1 MKREIQF
8 KDYCIAVYMEEDFYV
23 EISDAKTGE
32 VWHSEPCF
40 SALEVSDQVDEA
52 LLWHFEAYKG
62 RKDADRERIKKEV
75 FDLAMLMANPGARES
90 DR

>member
-8 KDYCIAVYMEEDFYV
+8 KDFCIAVHMEEDFCV

-32 VWHSEPCF
+32 VWQGESCF
-40 SALEVSDQVDEA
+40 SALEVADQVDEA

-62 RKDADRERIKKEV
+62 RKDEDRERIKKEV